1 MQLEGTTLWRETC
14 EKGPW
19 LVSETLSLPGLE
31 WCQVDT
37 RDIDMR
43 KFVRHV
49 NCPESPQSVP
59 EIDARF
65 IRFDFH
71 LHDRPRLT
79 KVRRRCPCRAP
90 GASRRQYR
98 DPATALSPRVPHRFY
113 SRTRIGSSCE
123 AARSAAKWPRP
134 EGESTI
140 SLTGRHP
147 TLHRANKAARTLSS
161 SSSAG
166 IIYRWFRLLHRLP
179 LTVRKNRSWLC
190 GVMSTICGGTH
201 SMHIWC

>member
-1 MQLEGTTLWRETC
+1 MI
-14 EKGPW
+14 
-19 LVSETLSLPGLE
+19 SETLSLPGLE

-49 NCPESPQSVP
+49 NCPESPISVP
-59 EIDARF
+59 EIDARL

-71 LHDRPRLT
+71 LRDRPRLT

-98 DPATALSPRVPHRFY
+98 DPATALSPRVPRRFY

-123 AARSAAKWPRP
+123 AARSATIERATSRGRIDDKSHTPSSGPR
-134 EGESTI
+134 
-140 SLTGRHP
+140 
-147 TLHRANKAARTLSS
+147 RANKAARTLSS

-166 IIYRWFRLLHRLP
+166 ITYRWLRLLHRLP
-179 LTVRKNRSWLC
+179 LTMRKNRSWSC
-190 GVMSTICGGTH
+190 GVMSTSCGGTH